1 MVKHTESNILL
12 IVFFKEQIACDAH
25 TTYFSNTSV
34 PETDC
39 IYSASLHS
47 VYFNYAD
54 IILWELI
61 IILTVFSYEYV
72 KMNYLMFCISF
83 YELSFLVYLNFLNQ
97 SSLGDFFFIVV

>member
-12 IVFFKEQIACDAH
+12 IVFFTEQIACDAH
-25 TTYFSNTSV
+25 TMYFSNTSV

-72 KMNYLMFCISF
+72 KMNYLLRFVSHFMNYPF
-83 YELSFLVYLNFLNQ
+83 
-97 SSLGDFFFIVV
+97 